1 MNQYSI
7 KSTNNLETCDGR
19 LIEWCKLILPGYD
32 HSVDEG
38 NRGETEQN
46 YYFEKGLSQFKWPDG
61 KHNIFPSH
69 AVHLKPYPMKW
80 ELILAMDKIL
90 REGQVLSRQIL
101 QRAFREY
108 AKFYHF
114 AGYAKRIASEI
125 GISIRWGG
133 DWDSDNDFNDQRFHD
148 LLHWELV

>member
-1 MNQYSI
+1 MNEYSI
-7 KSTNNLETCDGR
+7 KSVNNLDTCDGQ
-19 LIEWCKLILPGYD
+19 LIEWCKIILPGYD

-38 NRGETEQN
+38 NRGESEQN
-46 YYFEKGLSQFKWPDG
+46 EHFRMGRSQLEWPDS

-69 AVHLKPYPMKW
+69 AVHLKPYPMNW
-80 ELILAMDKIL
+80 DLILAMDAIL
-90 REGQVLSRQIL
+90 RSGQILSRQIL

-114 AGYAKRIASEI
+114 AGYAKRIAKELDLSV
-125 GISIRWGG
+125 RWGG

>member
-1 MNQYSI
+1 MNKYSI
-7 KSTNNLETCDGR
+7 RSMNNLETCDGQ
-19 LIEWCKLILPGYD
+19 IIKWCGAILSGYD

-38 NRGETEQN
+38 NRGESEQN
-46 YYFEKGLSQFKWPDG
+46 EHFRTGRSQLEYPDS
-61 KHNIFPSH
+61 KHNIFPSE
-69 AVHLKPYPMKW
+69 AVHLKPHPMNW
-80 ELILAMDKIL
+80 DLILAMDTIL
-90 REGQVLSRQIL
+90 RSGQVLSRPIL

-114 AGYAKRIASEI
+114 AGYAKRIAKELN
-125 GISIRWGG
+125 ISVRWGG